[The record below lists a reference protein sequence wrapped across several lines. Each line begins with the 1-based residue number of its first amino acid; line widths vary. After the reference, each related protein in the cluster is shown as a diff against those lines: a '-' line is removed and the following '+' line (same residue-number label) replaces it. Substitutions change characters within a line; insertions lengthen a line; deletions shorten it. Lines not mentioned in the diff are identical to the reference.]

1 MVSDMND
8 KNIIMQKALAKNI
21 AMCKDKDLAL
31 YALDQFAK
39 EIDQNIQNELLTRLL
54 MDYAVIARQ
63 IEVFNKQ
70 LARSQ
75 EMLFEAQSI
84 AMLGRWDFYR
94 DSGELIWSDSMRD
107 ILEVDRTE
115 PASVET
121 FFACVHPE
129 DLAKVKLRYEKIFTI
144 DKPWTTSYRL
154 IMRDARIK
162 WVQLRFNPEIDSEG
176 KVFHCYGTIQDITAM
191 KKVEEEL
198 AKYNMQL
205 EALVEAKVQE
215 ISAAQMATIYALVK
229 LAESRDEDTGTHIE
243 RTASFCRFLSKKA
256 KAVSPYAE
264 QMNEKFIE
272 TIYKAAPLHDIGKVG
287 IPDNILLKPAK
298 LTEEEFAKMK
308 THVVI
313 GYNTLAEV
321 GQQHEQN
328 EFIKMGMDIARYHHE
343 KWNGSGYMEGLA
355 GEAIPLSARIM
366 ALADVYDALRSKRIY
381 KEAFSH
387 EKTCEIIQQGKGIHF
402 DPRLVEIFIDSHEEF
417 RQLYDRLSTQ
427 G

>member
-1 MVSDMND
+1 MVSNM
-8 KNIIMQKALAKNI
+8 KNKKIIMQRALTKNI
-21 AMCKDKDLAL
+21 ATCKDEDLAL
-31 YALDQFAK
+31 YALEHFAK
-39 EIDQNIQNELLTRLL
+39 EIDQNIQSELLTRLL
-54 MDYAVIARQ
+54 MDYAAIAKR
-63 IEVFNKQ
+63 IEDFNKQ

-84 AMLGRWDFYR
+84 AMLGRWDLYR

-121 FFACVHPE
+121 FFDCVHPD
-129 DLAKVKLRYEKIFTI
+129 DLAKVKLMHDKMFTI
-144 DKPWTTSYRL
+144 DKSWTMSYRL

-162 WVQLRFNPEIDSEG
+162 WIQLRFNPEIDSDR
-176 KVFHCYGTIQDITAM
+176 KVFHYYGTIQDITAM

-215 ISAAQMATIYALVK
+215 ISEAQMATIYALVK
-229 LAESRDEDTGTHIE
+229 LAESRDDDTGTHIE
-243 RTASFCRFLSKKA
+243 RTASFCRLLAQKA
-256 KAVSPYAE
+256 KAVFSYAD
-264 QMNEKFIE
+264 QMDERFIE

-298 LTEEEFAKMK
+298 LTEEEFAIMK
-308 THVVI
+308 THVTI
-313 GYNTLAEV
+313 GYSTLAEV

-343 KWNGSGYMEGLA
+343 KWNGSGYMEGLV

-381 KEAFSH
+381 KDAFSH
-387 EKTCEIIQQGKGIHF
+387 EETCEIIQQGKGIHF
-402 DPRLVEIFIDSHEEF
+402 DPGLVAIFIDSHEEF
-417 RQLYDRLSTQ
+417 RALYDHLS
-427 G
+427 GK